1 MTILERIMHLYIQ
14 AEGAA
19 ESAPSTADSLI
30 SALAAP
36 IAPPLSKWDEMGQEW
51 LQIGIN
57 FALKVV
63 LALVLFFAGRY
74 LIGKVTALIRK
85 LFARRQL
92 DGVAISL
99 LDSLIVALLYI
110 ALGLIIATA
119 VGIESTSF
127 AAVLASMGLAIGM
140 ALSGQL
146 QNLAGGVIILL
157 TKPFTTGQVIEA
169 QGVVGTVRSV
179 SLFHTLVVTADN
191 KVIFV
196 PNGLLSSGLVTN
208 YTHSHTRRIEWQ
220 VCISYGADVERVRQV
235 LWSIVEGEGR
245 ILSEPTPFVALL
257 SMDDSA
263 VRMVV
268 RGWTKTEDHWDVF
281 FHINERIYAEFNR
294 LGIEFPFPQ
303 LTVHQA
309 KN

>member
-1 MTILERIMHLYIQ
+1 MSIIEHLLSLLLQ
-14 AEGAA
+14 AEPTAQ
-19 ESAPSTADSLI
+19 STPTTTDSLVT
-30 SALAAP
+30 ALTAP
-36 IAPPLSKWDEMGQEW
+36 IDPQLDKWEQMGQEW
-51 LQIGIN
+51 LQMGLN
-57 FALKVV
+57 FSLRVV
-63 LALVLFFAGRY
+63 LAIALFFLGRY
-74 LIGKVTALIRK
+74 AIGKVTAFVRK

-99 LDSLIVALLYI
+99 LDSLIVAILYI
-110 ALGLIIATA
+110 VLGIFIASTLG
-119 VGIESTSF
+119 VESTSF

-157 TKPFTTGQVIEA
+157 TKPFTTGQIIEA

-179 SLFHTLVVTADN
+179 SLFHTLVATADN

-196 PNGLLSSGLVTN
+196 PNGLLSSGLITN
-208 YTHSHTRRIEWQ
+208 YTHSTTRRIEWQ
-220 VCISYGADVERVRQV
+220 VSISYGEDVERVREV
-235 LWSIVEGEGR
+235 LRRIALAEER
-245 ILSEPTPFVALL
+245 ILADPAPFVALL

-268 RGWTKTEDHWDVF
+268 RGWTKTEEHWDVF
-281 FHINERIYAEFNR
+281 FHINQQIYAEFNR

-303 LTVHQA
+303 LTIHQA

>member
-1 MTILERIMHLYIQ
+1 MSIIEHLLSLLLQ
-14 AEGAA
+14 AEPTAQ
-19 ESAPSTADSLI
+19 STPTTTDSLVT
-30 SALAAP
+30 ALTAP
-36 IAPPLSKWDEMGQEW
+36 IDPQLDKWEQMGQEW
-51 LQIGIN
+51 LQMGLN
-57 FALKVV
+57 FSLRVV
-63 LALVLFFAGRY
+63 LAIALFFLGRY
-74 LIGKVTALIRK
+74 AIGKVTAFVRK

-99 LDSLIVALLYI
+99 LDSLIVAILYI
-110 ALGLIIATA
+110 VLGIFIASTLG
-119 VGIESTSF
+119 VESTSF

-157 TKPFTTGQVIEA
+157 TKPFTTGQIIEA

-179 SLFHTLVVTADN
+179 SLFHTLVATADN

-196 PNGLLSSGLVTN
+196 PNGLLSSGLITN
-208 YTHSHTRRIEWQ
+208 YTHSTTRRIEWQ
-220 VCISYGADVERVRQV
+220 VSISYGEDVERVREV
-235 LWSIVEGEGR
+235 LRRIVLAEER
-245 ILSEPTPFVALL
+245 ILADPAPFVALL

-268 RGWTKTEDHWDVF
+268 RGWTKTEEHWDVF
-281 FHINERIYAEFNR
+281 FHINQQIYAEFNR

-303 LTVHQA
+303 LTIHQA

>member
-1 MTILERIMHLYIQ
+1 MSIIEHLLSLLLQ
-14 AEGAA
+14 AEPTAQ
-19 ESAPSTADSLI
+19 STPTTTDSLVT
-30 SALAAP
+30 ALTAP
-36 IAPPLSKWDEMGQEW
+36 IDPQLDKWEQMGQEW
-51 LQIGIN
+51 LQMGLN
-57 FALKVV
+57 FSLRVV
-63 LALVLFFAGRY
+63 LAIALFFLGRY
-74 LIGKVTALIRK
+74 AIGKVTAFVRK

-99 LDSLIVALLYI
+99 LDSLIVAILYI
-110 ALGLIIATA
+110 VLGIFIASTLG
-119 VGIESTSF
+119 VESTSF

-179 SLFHTLVVTADN
+179 SLFHTLVATADN

-196 PNGLLSSGLVTN
+196 PNGLLSSGLITN
-208 YTHSHTRRIEWQ
+208 YTHSTTRRIEWQ
-220 VCISYGADVERVRQV
+220 VSISYGEDVERVREV
-235 LWSIVEGEGR
+235 LRRIALAEER
-245 ILSEPTPFVALL
+245 ILADPAPFVALL

-281 FHINERIYAEFNR
+281 FHINQQIYAEFNR

-303 LTVHQA
+303 LTIHQA
-309 KN
+309 RN